1 MIIKV
6 PNGDESEKGGTGC
19 DNQWYDRH
27 AQRPGVQHRQ
37 EIVDISQSLQVQN
50 GVVRTKHG
58 TLVGG
63 KAKRTT
69 RNLLWRITVEWINL
83 SVKFKCV
90 V

>member
-1 MIIKV
+1 MIIKVV

-19 DNQWYDRH
+19 DNQWYDSH
-27 AQRPGVQHRQ
+27 TQRPGVQHRQ
-37 EIVDISQSLQVQN
+37 EIVDISQGLQVQN

-58 TLVGG
+58 TQVEGEKT

-69 RNLLWRITVEWINL
+69 RNLLLRIKL
-83 SVKFKCV
+83 KCV

>member
-1 MIIKV
+1 MIIKVV

-19 DNQWYDRH
+19 DNQWYDSH

-37 EIVDISQSLQVQN
+37 EIVDISQGLQVQN

-63 KAKRTT
+63 KSQKD
-69 RNLLWRITVEWINL
+69 NPQSL
-83 SVKFKCV
+83 VKDHCWV
-90 V
+90 D